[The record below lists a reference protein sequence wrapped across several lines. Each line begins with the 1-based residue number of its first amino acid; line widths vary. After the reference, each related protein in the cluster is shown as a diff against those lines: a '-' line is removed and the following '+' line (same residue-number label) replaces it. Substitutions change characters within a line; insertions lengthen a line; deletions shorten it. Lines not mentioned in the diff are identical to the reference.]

1 MAKKEESI
9 AFLQFVASAVAPPTL
24 IPVTLPS
31 LVPPPSKDTASPI
44 SPSGPQP
51 PTQSAP
57 TKAQIL
63 QEYRISKG
71 CTHISEGSLL
81 RDALYLL
88 QGISGKRVK
97 ISSDEEEDGRIVFL
111 GDAVRAL
118 FPVSLSKKLIYPEKY
133 HISTHQGS
141 HSPTGGSWIS
151 L

>member
-1 MAKKEESI
+1 
-9 AFLQFVASAVAPPTL
+9 L
-24 IPVTLPS
+24 
-31 LVPPPSKDTASPI
+31 
-44 SPSGPQP
+44 GPQS

-71 CTHISEGSLL
+71 CAHISEGSLL

-97 ISSDEEEDGRIVFL
+97 ISSDEEENNRIVFL
-111 GDAVRAL
+111 GDAVRTS
-118 FPVSLSKKLIYPEKY
+118 FPAFLPKVLIYQEKY

-141 HSPTGGSWIS
+141 HPPTGGSWIS